1 MKPRLSR
8 VEASQANR
16 QAVLAAA
23 RRQFER
29 LGYHGATLDSI
40 AAEAGFSKGV
50 VYSRFASKDD
60 LFLAVLE
67 ANIEARSEGT
77 ARMFAGL
84 RGPQDLP
91 RLVGTA
97 FRQNAASLAW
107 QAALLEFRV
116 HAWRHPE
123 VNRRYVALHDRTVEK
138 VGGFL
143 SALYERAGAT
153 PPLPARQLALG
164 FLAGGSG
171 IVTELLADP
180 RLEPVDLISAMSAF
194 GQPVTRSPKKAPS

>member
-1 MKPRLSR
+1 MA
-8 VEASQANR
+8 ASEANR

-23 RRQFER
+23 RRQFEQ
-29 LGYHGATLDSI
+29 LGYHAATLDSI
-40 AAEAGFSKGV
+40 AAEAGFSKGA

-67 ANIEARSEGT
+67 ANIESRREDT
-77 ARMFAGL
+77 ARTFGGLAG
-84 RGPQDLP
+84 PEELP
-91 RLVGTA
+91 RLIAAA
-97 FRQNAASLAW
+97 FRQSTATLAW

-123 VNRRYVALHDRTVEK
+123 VNRRYVALHERTVES

-143 SALYERAGAT
+143 SALYQRAGAE
-153 PPLPARQLALG
+153 PPLPPRQLALG

-171 IVTELLADP
+171 IVTELLADAD
-180 RLEPVDLISAMSAF
+180 LEPIDLVAAISTF
-194 GQPVTRSPKKAPS
+194 GQPITRSPQEAPS

>member
-1 MKPRLSR
+1 MS
-8 VEASQANR
+8 EANR
-16 QAVLAAA
+16 QAVLVAA

-67 ANIEARSEGT
+67 ANIEARHEDT
-77 ARMFAGL
+77 ARAFGGL
-84 RGPQDLP
+84 GGPEDLA
-91 RLVGTA
+91 RLVDAA
-97 FRQNAASLAW
+97 FRQSTATLAW

-123 VNRRYVALHDRTVEK
+123 VNGRYIALHERTVES

-143 SALYERAGAT
+143 SGLYEQAGAE
-153 PPLPARQLALG
+153 PPLPPRQLALG

-180 RLEPVDLISAMSAF
+180 ELEPIDLAAAISTF
-194 GQPVTRSPKKAPS
+194 GQPLTRSPQEAPS